1 MNEAVFI
8 GKVYKNKAA
17 AVVRAYRNATAR
29 QQSEESRLQQ
39 NARQWITDLTSD
51 SLTLSELATACGV
64 DVSYLSTV
72 RSGKRSCSADV
83 AIRIAKYLVEM

>member
-1 MNEAVFI
+1 MSKAAFI
-8 GKVYKNKAA
+8 GKVYKGKAA
-17 AVVRAYRNATAR
+17 AIVRAYRNATSR

-39 NARQWITDLTSD
+39 NARQWITDLTWGG
-51 SLTLSELATACGV
+51 LTLSELATACDV

-83 AIRIAKYLVEM
+83 AIRIAKYVEQM

>member
-1 MNEAVFI
+1 MSKAAFI
-8 GKVYKNKAA
+8 GKVYRGKAS
-17 AVVRAYRNATAR
+17 AVVRAYRNATSR

-51 SLTLSELATACGV
+51 SLTLSELATACDV

-83 AIRIAKYLVEM
+83 AIRIAKYLDRM

>member
-1 MNEAVFI
+1 MSKAAFI
-8 GKVYKNKAA
+8 GKVYRGKAS
-17 AVVRAYRNATAR
+17 AVVRAFRNATSR

-51 SLTLSELATACGV
+51 SLTLSELATACDV

-83 AIRIAKYLVEM
+83 AIRIAKYLDRM

>member
-1 MNEAVFI
+1 MSKATFI
-8 GKVYKNKAA
+8 GKVYKGKAS

-39 NARQWITDLTSD
+39 NARQWIIDLTTD
-51 SLTLSELATACGV
+51 KMTLSGLATACGV
-64 DVSYLSTV
+64 DISYLSTV

-83 AIRIAKYLVEM
+83 AIRIAKCLEKM

>member
-1 MNEAVFI
+1 MSKAAFI
-8 GKVYKNKAA
+8 GKVYKGKAA
-17 AVVRAYRNATAR
+17 AIVRAYRNATAR
-29 QQSEESRLQQ
+29 QRSEESRLQQ

-51 SLTLSELATACGV
+51 SLTLSELATACDV

-83 AIRIAKYLVEM
+83 AIRIAKYVEQM

>member
-1 MNEAVFI
+1 MSKAAFI
-8 GKVYKNKAA
+8 GKVYKGRSAA
-17 AVVRAYRNATAR
+17 IVRAYRNATAR

-51 SLTLSELATACGV
+51 SLTLSELATDCDV

-83 AIRIAKYLVEM
+83 AIRIAKYVEQM

>member
-1 MNEAVFI
+1 MSKAAFI
-8 GKVYKNKAA
+8 GKVYKGKAA
-17 AVVRAYRNATAR
+17 AIVRAYRNATAR
-29 QQSEESRLQQ
+29 QRSEESRLQQ

-51 SLTLSELATACGV
+51 SLTLSELATDCDV

-83 AIRIAKYLVEM
+83 AIRIAKYVEQM

>member
-1 MNEAVFI
+1 MSKAAFI
-8 GKVYKNKAA
+8 GKVYKGKAA
-17 AVVRAYRNATAR
+17 AIVRAYRNATAR
-29 QQSEESRLQQ
+29 QRSEESRLQQ

-51 SLTLSELATACGV
+51 SLTLSELATACDV

-83 AIRIAKYLVEM
+83 AIRIAKYLDQM

>member
-1 MNEAVFI
+1 MNETVFI
-8 GKVYKNKAA
+8 GKVYKGKAA
-17 AVVRAYRNATAR
+17 AIVRAYRNATSR

-39 NARQWITDLTSD
+39 NARQWITDLTWGG
-51 SLTLSELATACGV
+51 LTLSELATACDV

-83 AIRIAKYLVEM
+83 AIRIAKYLDQM

>member
-1 MNEAVFI
+1 MNETVFI
-8 GKVYKNKAA
+8 GKVYKGKAA
-17 AVVRAYRNATAR
+17 AIVRAYRNATAR

-39 NARQWITDLTSD
+39 NARQWITDLTWGG
-51 SLTLSELATACGV
+51 LTLSELATACGV

-83 AIRIAKYLVEM
+83 AIRIAKHLEQM

>member
-1 MNEAVFI
+1 MNKAFI
-8 GKVYKNKAA
+8 GKVYRGKAS

-39 NARQWITDLTSD
+39 NARQWIIDLTTD
-51 SLTLSELATACGV
+51 KIKLSGLATACGV
-64 DVSYLSTV
+64 DISYLSTV

-83 AIRIAKYLVEM
+83 AIRIAKYLEQM

>member
-1 MNEAVFI
+1 MSKAPFI
-8 GKVYKNKAA
+8 GKVYRGKAS

-39 NARQWITDLTSD
+39 NARQWIIDLTTD
-51 SLTLSELATACGV
+51 KMTLSQLATDCSV
-64 DVSYLSTV
+64 DISYLSTV

-83 AIRIAKYLVEM
+83 AIRIAKCLEQM

>member
-1 MNEAVFI
+1 MSKAPFI
-8 GKVYKNKAA
+8 GKVYRGKAS

-39 NARQWITDLTSD
+39 NARQWITDLTTD
-51 SLTLSELATACGV
+51 RMTLSELAAACSV
-64 DVSYLSTV
+64 DISYLSTV

-83 AIRIAKYLVEM
+83 AIRIAKCLEQM

>member
-1 MNEAVFI
+1 MSKAAFI
-8 GKVYKNKAA
+8 GKVYRGKAA

-39 NARQWITDLTSD
+39 NARQWITDLTTD
-51 SLTLSELATACGV
+51 RMTLSELATACSV
-64 DVSYLSTV
+64 DISYLSTV

-83 AIRIAKYLVEM
+83 AIRIAKYLDRM